1 MLDKYGIIEERI
13 KERAQ
18 QLWQEA
24 GSPEGGKD
32 SFLKQAQQDIN
43 AQEAKLDKEIAQTF
57 PASDPPSSTVVT
69 GTTGDNSA
77 VETKPGGDA

>member
-32 SFLKQAQQDIN
+32 
-43 AQEAKLDKEIAQTF
+43 
-57 PASDPPSSTVVT
+57 
-69 GTTGDNSA
+69 
-77 VETKPGGDA
+77 